1 MAKKY
6 FWLKLKTDFFK
17 SLQMKKLR
25 KIAGG
30 DTYTIIY
37 LKMQLLS
44 IKDNGVL
51 YYQGIEESLADEL
64 ALELDEE
71 VDNVQATIIFLE
83 KCGLME
89 QTGENEYQ
97 LTEVPFLVGS
107 ETSKA
112 ELMRIK
118 RAKEKQKQLENG
130 NNVTTQLLDVPK
142 CYTEIEKEIEKEID
156 IEIEGEKRE
165 TERETTPYQEIV
177 DSYNDTCVSLPRV
190 TSLSDARRKAI
201 RARLKRYSVDDL
213 KKVFQKAEASDF
225 LKGGNA
231 RNWTASFDWL
241 LKDANI
247 AKVLD
252 GNYDNH
258 SRDKPGG
265 FGNRVAQELDESYDM
280 MARWAESGG

>member
-1 MAKKY
+1 M
-6 FWLKLKTDFFK
+6 
-17 SLQMKKLR
+17 
-25 KIAGG
+25 
-30 DTYTIIY
+30 
-37 LKMQLLS
+37 
-44 IKDNGVL
+44 
-51 YYQGIEESLADEL
+51 
-64 ALELDEE
+64 
-71 VDNVQATIIFLE
+71 
-83 KCGLME
+83 
-89 QTGENEYQ
+89 
-97 LTEVPFLVGS
+97 
-107 ETSKA
+107 
-112 ELMRIK
+112 
-118 RAKEKQKQLENG
+118 
-130 NNVTTQLLDVPK
+130 
-142 CYTEIEKEIEKEID
+142 
-156 IEIEGEKRE
+156 
-165 TERETTPYQEIV
+165 
-177 DSYNDTCVSLPRV
+177 PRV

-265 FGNRVAQELDESYDM
+265 YGNRVAQELDESYDM